1 MMNDIIF
8 SHPYFFWLL
17 IILPA
22 YIGWYVWKQKGM
34 QASLQISTLK
44 GFEKAP
50 VSKKVYLRHLLFAF
64 RVISIILLV
73 TVLARPQSSNNF
85 RDEKTEG
92 IDIMVSLDISGSM
105 AAEDLKPNRLEAAKQ
120 VAIDFINGR
129 TSDKIGLV
137 IYAANAFT
145 QCPLTTDYNVL
156 TNLFRDL
163 DQIALD
169 NTGTAIGMGLATAVQ
184 RIKDSDAKSK
194 VIILLTDGENNA
206 GEIAPLTAAE
216 IAKTFD
222 VRVYTIGV
230 GTNGMAPYPVQ
241 TARGK
246 EYIQQEVKIDEEL
259 LQNISDMTGGKY
271 FRATDNQKLEEIY
284 QEIDQ
289 LEKTKIEVR
298 EYTKRSEEY
307 WWFAAM
313 ACLFLLLE
321 IFLRSTVFRNLP

>member
-1 MMNDIIF
+1 
-8 SHPYFFWLL
+8 
-17 IILPA
+17 
-22 YIGWYVWKQKGM
+22 
-34 QASLQISTLK
+34 
-44 GFEKAP
+44 
-50 VSKKVYLRHLLFAF
+50 
-64 RVISIILLV
+64 
-73 TVLARPQSSNNF
+73 
-85 RDEKTEG
+85 
-92 IDIMVSLDISGSM
+92 M

-129 TSDKIGLV
+129 TSDKIVLV

-145 QCPLTTDYNVL
+145 QCPPTTDYNVL

-184 RIKDSDAKSK
+184 RIKDSEAKSK